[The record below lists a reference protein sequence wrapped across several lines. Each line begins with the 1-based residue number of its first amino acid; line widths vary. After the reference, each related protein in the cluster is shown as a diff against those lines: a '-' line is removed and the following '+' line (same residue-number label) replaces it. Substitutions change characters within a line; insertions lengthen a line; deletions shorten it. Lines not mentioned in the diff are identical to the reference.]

1 MTEFTMYRGDSA
13 TFDVAV
19 VDAAGAALNLTG
31 TKLWFT
37 VKRWISDLDS
47 HAIVQKTSDSAGQ
60 VTLAD
65 QTADPGK
72 ATIKVLP
79 ADTASL
85 GADTTTLV
93 WDVQILDGAGEMHTV
108 ADGSLTVKPDVT
120 RAIA

>member
-47 HAIVQKTSDSAGQ
+47 RAVVQKTSDSPGQ

-93 WDVQILDGAGEMHTV
+93 WDVQILDSAGEMHTV